1 MIVSNAGPLIH
12 LTKIGRLMLLKQLFN
27 SVVIPQTVKIE
38 VVERGKESGAPDAF
52 LIENE
57 IGEWITAEQDINEKV
72 KEIAERAGVELG
84 EAIVIMLAKENG
96 FPALIDD
103 SAARRFALGLGLEV
117 IGSIGVLIKVA
128 KRGIISKEEALE
140 GLEKLTKVMWL
151 SVDVYKAARKTIEDL
166 T

>member
-1 MIVSNAGPLIH
+1 
-12 LTKIGRLMLLKQLFN
+12 LKDMFKR
-27 SVVIPQTVKIE
+27 VVIPQTVKRE

-57 IGEWITAEQDINEKV
+57 IGDWITVEQDINEKV
-72 KEIAERAGVELG
+72 KEIAEQAGIELG
-84 EAIVIMLAKENG
+84 EAIVIMLAKEKG
-96 FPALIDD
+96 LPVLIDD

-117 IGSIGVLIKVA
+117 IGSIGVLIKAA
-128 KRGIISKEEALE
+128 KVGIISKGEALD
-140 GLEKLTKVMWL
+140 GLEQLTKVMWL